1 MQHGLSMATEPTF
14 VTIGSAT
21 DKINVRLSYRIVELF
36 SEGLYASPNKAVE
49 ELVANAFDA
58 GAKTVQVILSTN
70 LHEQDATI
78 VVIDDGEGMGVEGL
92 KRHWLIGVSNKRR
105 LGDKLPLGRQQI
117 GQFGIGKLATYVL
130 SERLTHI
137 SKHGGKYYSTSM
149 DYNAIDRRVDR
160 EVEPKV
166 PITIALRELTEKEA
180 SDAVS
185 TWTNSAAFKSSAVSL
200 FGKDAPKTWTVAVM
214 SNLKKKVHEIKPGML
229 GWVLRT
235 ALPLRDDFAIW
246 YQGKKL
252 APSKQ
257 IKGRIGR
264 WVLGKDITELSRPA
278 PTETAASEDMDL
290 PESDPKHYGLDVP
303 ELGRVTGYAEAYKDI
318 LAGKSDEIGRSYG
331 FFVYIFGRL
340 INVDDGHFGIDPN
353 ELRHGTFGRFRLVI
367 NIDSL
372 DDELR
377 ANRETIREG
386 TPYDTAKDVL
396 RAIFNHVR
404 ATIDKHDKDEAPGEK
419 LSRKIASSPG
429 SLSRIPIV
437 DLARAVVEGKS
448 RSRYLIIPKQTSQGE
463 GEAFLAA
470 LEERAKDGGQFVTG
484 LAIDNNGAPES
495 GLARFETETGVI
507 QLNGWHPFVITFHEE
522 FTTRSTRQPLEL
534 FAMAEILAEA
544 HLHSIGVRQE
554 QIGDF
559 LTARDQLLRT
569 MANESGRQS
578 PMAVA
583 RALQEARNSSDGLE
597 LKICAAFTS
606 LGCECRPIGGK
617 GKADGIAIADLAAD
631 NKGNARRYSVSLE
644 AKSKKKDLGKVAAST
659 VDVAAV
665 VRHRKQEECQHA
677 IVVGRDFPAKETSAL
692 VEHINDDREKTLA
705 LGEQK
710 TITLITI
717 DDLAELV
724 RLRPLKQIGL
734 LTLRELFR
742 CRTPE
747 ESHAFV
753 EKMRAKHVKKPPY
766 NKIIQ
771 TIAEQQKKFNR
782 NAVKFAGLRVA
793 LSNLT
798 PTIHYDTD
806 EALADICKAM
816 AQMSNGTM
824 SVTSETVELDQ
835 SPTNVLA
842 EIEAATRE
850 LEDTSN

>member
-1 MQHGLSMATEPTF
+1 MA
-14 VTIGSAT
+14 I
-21 DKINVRLSYRIVELF
+21 
-36 SEGLYASPNKAVE
+36 
-49 ELVANAFDA
+49 
-58 GAKTVQVILSTN
+58 
-70 LHEQDATI
+70 
-78 VVIDDGEGMGVEGL
+78 
-92 KRHWLIGVSNKRR
+92 
-105 LGDKLPLGRQQI
+105 
-117 GQFGIGKLATYVL
+117 
-130 SERLTHI
+130 
-137 SKHGGKYYSTSM
+137 
-149 DYNAIDRRVDR
+149 
-160 EVEPKV
+160 
-166 PITIALRELTEKEA
+166 
-180 SDAVS
+180 
-185 TWTNSAAFKSSAVSL
+185 
-200 FGKDAPKTWTVAVM
+200 M
-214 SNLKKKVHEIKPGML
+214 SNLKKKVHEIKPGIL
-229 GWVLRT
+229 EWVLRT
-235 ALPLRDDFAIW
+235 ALPLRDDFSIW

-252 APSKQ
+252 APSKK
-257 IKGRIGR
+257 IKGRIGK

-278 PTETAASEDMDL
+278 PTETVASEDMDL
-290 PESDPKHYGLDVP
+290 LEDDPKHYGLDVP
-303 ELGRVTGYAEAYKDI
+303 ELGRVTGYAEAYKD
-318 LAGKSDEIGRSYG
+318 LLTGKSDEIGRSYG

-340 INVDDGHFGIDPN
+340 INIDDGHFGIDPN

-372 DDELR
+372 DEELR
-377 ANRETIREG
+377 ANRETLREG
-386 TPYDTAKDVL
+386 TPYETAKDVL
-396 RAIFNHVR
+396 RAIFNSVR
-404 ATIDKHDKDEAPGEK
+404 TTIDKHDKDEAPGEK
-419 LSRKIASSPG
+419 LSRNLASAPG
-429 SLSRIPIV
+429 SLSRIPILK
-437 DLARAVVEGKS
+437 LARAVVAGKS
-448 RSRYLIIPKQTSQGE
+448 SARYLIVPKQSSE
-463 GEAFLAA
+463 LEREAYLAA
-470 LEERAKDGGQFVTG
+470 LEERAKDGSQFVTG
-484 LAIDNNGAPES
+484 LSIDNNASPES
-495 GLARFETETGVI
+495 GLARFDTETGVI

-522 FTTRSTRQPLEL
+522 FTTKSTRQPLEL

-544 HLHSIGVRQE
+544 HLHSMGVSQD

-631 NKGNARRYSVSLE
+631 AKGNPRRYAVSLE
-644 AKSKKKDLGKVAAST
+644 AKSKRVDKGKVQAST

-665 VRHRKQEECQHA
+665 IRHRKQEECHHS
-677 IVVGRDFPAKETSAL
+677 IVVGRDFPTNETSAL
-692 VEHINDDREKTLA
+692 FEHINDDRKKTAA
-705 LGEQK
+705 LGEPK

-734 LTLRELFR
+734 LTLRELFQ

-747 ESHAFV
+747 ESHAWI
-753 EKMRAKHVKKPPY
+753 EQMRAKHVKRPPY
-766 NKIIQ
+766 KKIIE
-771 TIAEQQKKFNR
+771 TIAEQQKRFNK

-793 LSNLT
+793 LSDLK

-806 EALADICKAM
+806 GELADICKAM